1 MKLLLID
8 GLNLVRRIY
17 SALPEDRRDN
27 FTDQSRF
34 RFVQS
39 CTHSL
44 ARALKEHNPSHCL
57 AVFEERQITWRHEIF
72 PQYKNN
78 RKPPPES
85 LIDSLG
91 DVEKAFKETGVS
103 PFRLTGFEADDV
115 IATFATG
122 VANRNG
128 KAVILSTDRLL
139 CQLISSEIQ
148 IYDHFSGQVI
158 DESKVYEKFG
168 VGVNKIVDVM
178 ALAGDSSLSV
188 PGIKSVG
195 LKTAAKLIDK
205 FGDLETILDSTSKIP
220 GALGNNISACKIDAK
235 IAYQIFRLKTDIPLG
250 VNLNQFRYSADISP

>member
-128 KAVILSTDRLL
+128 KAVILSTETVQKNHHPWSHSHYCPNSPTLL
-139 CQLISSEIQ
+139 AFQTNTPSLQKYPIMTVINIQ
-148 IYDHFSGQVI
+148 T
-158 DESKVYEKFG
+158 
-168 VGVNKIVDVM
+168 
-178 ALAGDSSLSV
+178 LA
-188 PGIKSVG
+188 
-195 LKTAAKLIDK
+195 
-205 FGDLETILDSTSKIP
+205 
-220 GALGNNISACKIDAK
+220 
-235 IAYQIFRLKTDIPLG
+235 
-250 VNLNQFRYSADISP
+250 